1 VTAARDSEAVRLS
14 VLGELK
20 ASGAPVEPWEPLPGM
35 EKRQCPWCRGTVGAS

>member
-20 ASGAPVEPWEPLPGM
+20 ASGAGM
-35 EKRQCPWCRGTVGAS
+35 EKRRCLWCRGTVGAS